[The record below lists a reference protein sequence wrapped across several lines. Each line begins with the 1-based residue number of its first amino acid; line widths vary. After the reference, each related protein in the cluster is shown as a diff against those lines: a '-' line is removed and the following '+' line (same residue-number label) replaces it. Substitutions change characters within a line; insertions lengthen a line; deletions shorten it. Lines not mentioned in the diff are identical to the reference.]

1 MPAQIFGAAA
11 AVSILNRAFANTS
24 PAYAAYSNQ
33 VEAAKAS
40 LKAGDN
46 ANNALS
52 YLSFAKDFGAA
63 YAAQTPEALSTLL
76 LTNIG
81 VLPSTDDSVKALEPA
96 LVDYI
101 KANGVQNIGIIAL
114 QLGNIFTTLENGTG
128 DLAVYNAAAVAWN
141 NEVTAAQAY
150 SSNAANTVPQVGEQA
165 VDGGENGIPLTNKT
179 DKLSGN
185 KFSAS
190 QVYTPGGDDRINSL
204 QDEDVLTGT
213 GTKPTLNADLG
224 NANDNGATIITP
236 KLVNIEVANLKFTG
250 SGAAVVALDVQD
262 ATGLKEVNIERV
274 SQASNMARVE
284 NIKQVLTNM
293 SIASTNAN
301 NTGAVEFSFGAG
313 TLAGDNTAAVKV
325 DNVQIGTV
333 NIGANTSGVGA
344 AGVGNQGYE
353 TINLESAGAS
363 NAIGTLNLPMDT
375 GTAGKVTIT
384 GDKNLTLAAT
394 TSVRNAVTN
403 AVESTTYA
411 GGIAQANGRLATVD
425 ATALTGN
432 LTLNVGAGF
441 LTTGKADTS
450 GVVQNVSVLLG
461 KGNDVV
467 VLSDQVQ
474 AGDSLS
480 AGEGTDTL
488 VLATGAVVNSSSSVL
503 TGFENVEVRAAGGGA
518 IAADFDKLPDTK
530 LALVRNEGAAGAVP
544 AAQTLTT
551 TLTNLTVVQAAALNI
566 LHSNTGS
573 NAITQ
578 NVLSANLKT
587 ATGTT
592 DAVVLSINEGS
603 NTDPRFNFTL
613 QTQNAAGVT
622 GGVENLT
629 LTNNDSES
637 NTVALGT
644 SGQHTGTV
652 TTTSSGNAAAAGTFL
667 NLDTTAAGANGGLY
681 QYAVTGA
688 ADATSSAAGATVMRL
703 ADHSGT
709 AGQVRINA
717 ATFDASADAAN
728 IIVRM
733 GNNAASVVGAQTVK
747 TGAGNDTVIFDNLTF
762 DNLGDTR
769 AGLTISDTV
778 SGGAGTDTIALDGN
792 VQITLGA
799 SEWTNVSGFEIIR
812 LIGNGVAANNLNATS
827 NSYNLVLTDAMLAA
841 NKDATTGALQ
851 IIADNDLFNNTG
863 RTTAVAAAAA
873 VEGVPVANN
882 VPALASGGLSL
893 DARTVSA
900 GSKWSFKGNEG
911 DAVLAG
917 NPGQSADRI
926 ILSDKN
932 IDGNATIDGGALDN
946 ITDNRGLATTS
957 IPGNAIIANQ
967 GNADVIEVRN
977 QAEVTLGDLAN
988 IRNIG
993 TLSFTNDLA
1002 ITQVSKLQLNDTVVD
1017 ALVDSFQTSVSRT
1030 ATTGANVEVLVV
1042 NAIDNMNVAAATTGL
1057 TIEGGALTNR
1067 SDVNVTLG
1075 RGANNVQLGGGMDR
1089 VVVLGNYTAGQ
1100 YPGGVGN
1107 LVNGVDI
1114 NAQNTGTNAIRNA
1127 TDNFNLG
1134 AGFDTL
1140 VTYGAVNFVNL
1151 AGFQGIELIVPNSA
1165 LVITTAQWASLVAAN
1180 PAGPVIRFE
1189 GNQGHQLTI
1198 VDNTAGADA
1207 IDLSL
1212 IAVTGGSLTY
1222 DVGNVV
1228 GAGGGGAVTVTNAP
1242 VVSGTGTIALPGNV
1256 GTAPTNNPTPI
1267 TATIVTAGTTVNQ
1280 TAAAENFIE
1289 SGTGNSTVV
1298 ITQASASGT
1307 FGGFEAGDTLKV
1319 NTNTTLQNANAGL
1332 ALGFTTLDLTAAGA
1346 QTVNLTAAQLAGFSV
1361 INNAGGDVLT
1371 VTDKATTFNTATGL
1385 GTLAAIGL
1393 VEGSTLTVGTSAA
1406 DLALNVT
1413 ESGGAAVVTTVNLGA
1428 GAYTGTYTAFDS
1440 TDVIR
1445 VVNSTNLSS
1454 VTGLNDVVI
1463 DLQNAAATVI
1473 LNGSQ
1478 NGTVTF
1484 TNTTGNET
1492 IALSAADTFQTVT
1505 GINNY
1510 TLAGVNGSVVTL
1522 KNGDVTINGTGAFKD
1537 TVNTGTLTSFTNTT
1551 LNLGAGADILTIS
1564 TAGTDISGLTIT
1576 GIETVN
1582 LPATS
1587 TMTQAQFT
1595 GFTTVNAPAT
1605 ETVTFK
1611 GAVAALNLG
1620 AAVDDPV
1627 DTFVFSDSGND
1638 TATVT
1643 TGGAATTF
1651 NGLIDLSGGGSDMIT
1666 ITNAAITA
1674 ADTINFTVK
1683 NFNAAGVDRIVSL
1696 GTPST
1701 FQTVTTANTALTVSN
1716 NGVVV
1721 VNTSV
1726 GELLTPTND
1735 NAGAVENLIALAF
1748 GTAPAALADGND
1760 LTVVCY
1766 GGGNAYIYQVDVTTK
1781 ANFGSDTLATN
1792 AAATVVELVAT
1803 LTGVAPNSLT
1813 SANFI

>member
-394 TSVRNAVTN
+394 TSVRNVVTN

-652 TTTSSGNAAAAGTFL
+652 TTTSTGNAAAAGTFL

-762 DNLGDTR
+762 DGLADSR

-778 SGGAGTDTIALDGN
+778 SGGAGSDTIALDGATR
-792 VQITLGA
+792 VTLGA

-863 RTTAVAAAAA
+863 RTTAAAAAA
-873 VEGVPVANN
+873 NVDGVAVANDA
-882 VPALASGGLSL
+882 ALTSGGLSL

-911 DAVLAG
+911 G
-917 NPGQSADRI
+917 GQAADRL

-932 IDGNATIDGGALDN
+932 VDGNATIDGGALDN

-993 TLSFTNDLA
+993 NLSFTNDLA

-1017 ALVDSFQTSVSRT
+1017 ALVDSFQTSVSRA
-1030 ATTGANVEVLVV
+1030 ATTGANVEVLNV
-1042 NAIDNMNVAAATTGL
+1042 NAIDNVNVAAATTGL
-1057 TIEGGALTNR
+1057 TIEGGALSDR

-1089 VVVLGNYTAGQ
+1089 VVLLGNYLAGT
-1100 YPGGVGN
+1100 YLGAVE
-1107 LVNGVDI
+1107 NGVTIDV
-1114 NAQNTGTNAIRNA
+1114 QNTGTAVARVI
-1127 TDNFNLG
+1127 TDTINLG
-1134 AGFDTL
+1134 GGTDTL
-1140 VTYGAVNFVNL
+1140 VTYGALNL
-1151 AGFQGIELIVPNSA
+1151 AGATLAGIDNVVANSA
-1165 LVITTAQWASLVAAN
+1165 LVLTAAQYRAITAVGTITFQGNATHQLRIIGDGGAALDLSKIIIAAGSASLVVDTRANVGGVDGAAN
-1180 PAGPVIRFE
+1180 ATV
-1189 GNQGHQLTI
+1189 NNI
-1198 VDNTAGADA
+1198 VNNGSGSVDVNT
-1207 IDLSL
+1207 L
-1212 IAVTGGSLTY
+1212 
-1222 DVGNVV
+1222 NVS
-1228 GAGGGGAVTVTNAP
+1228 TSP
-1242 VVSGTGTIALPGNV
+1242 L
-1256 GTAPTNNPTPI
+1256 NN
-1267 TATIVTAGTTVNQ
+1267 GTT
-1280 TAAAENFIE
+1280 F
-1289 SGTGNSTVV
+1289 
-1298 ITQASASGT
+1298 
-1307 FGGFEAGDTLKV
+1307 
-1319 NTNTTLQNANAGL
+1319 
-1332 ALGFTTLDLTAAGA
+1332 
-1346 QTVNLTAAQLAGFSV
+1346 VNLTAGGTFTGAAGTDDLFRGTIASLTGTTVTGTPNDTETLRLTDAGTLAVAATVTNIDKIELANGTNTLSFNGVINGSSPVSVFGGTGVDTVILGAPGNAAGETHAASSVSLGAGNDVLKLQGTRTGSYTGGDNTDTITMTGTTDLTGSTISGFETLDGAQKVTLTPAQFNGFTT
-1361 INNAGGDVLT
+1361 INNAN
-1371 VTDKATTFNTATGL
+1371 TTITLSAA
-1385 GTLAAIGL
+1385 GTLTTAHANGNYL
-1393 VEGSTLTVGTSAA
+1393 TLANGTNSVNANVGA
-1406 DLALNVT
+1406 D
-1413 ESGGAAVVTTVNLGA
+1413 
-1428 GAYTGTYTAFDS
+1428 Y
-1440 TDVIR
+1440 
-1445 VVNSTNLSS
+1445 S
-1454 VTGLNDVVI
+1454 VTG
-1463 DLQNAAATVI
+1463 
-1473 LNGSQ
+1473 
-1478 NGTVTF
+1478 
-1484 TNTTGNET
+1484 
-1492 IALSAADTFQTVT
+1492 
-1505 GINNY
+1505 
-1510 TLAGVNGSVVTL
+1510 
-1522 KNGDVTINGTGAFKD
+1522 GTGAD
-1537 TVNTGTLTSFTNTT
+1537 TVAFGTNLTANDFFDG
-1551 LNLGAGADILTIS
+1551 GAGADIITITGTATGSNKLSNVETVQVNFATAATFTTGAMAPGASSTITAAGS
-1564 TAGTDISGLTIT
+1564 TAAVTLDASAYGVTTGLTI
-1576 GIETVN
+1576 ID
-1582 LPATS
+1582 
-1587 TMTQAQFT
+1587 
-1595 GFTTVNAPAT
+1595 
-1605 ETVTFK
+1605 
-1611 GAVAALNLG
+1611 GA
-1620 AAVDDPV
+1620 
-1627 DTFVFSDSGND
+1627 GND
-1638 TATVT
+1638 TITGPNANDGVRGQTTVT
-1643 TGGAATTF
+1643 LSTGG
-1651 NGLIDLSGGGSDMIT
+1651 
-1666 ITNAAITA
+1666 
-1674 ADTINFTVK
+1674 ADTINVK
-1683 NFNAAGVDRIVSL
+1683 NAAHDA
-1696 GTPST
+1696 
-1701 FQTVTTANTALTVSN
+1701 TTANAVTVNNFTTGAVAGADVLKITMTEVFGGDYRVVTALGQDLGTVKTNPAAGQYSVIEIN
-1716 NGVVV
+1716 QSVATTASLSDVADNGLVEQAIAAAIGNYDEANDYNVVV
-1721 VNTSV
+1721 VLYGTGAAN
-1726 GELLTPTND
+1726 G
-1735 NAGAVENLIALAF
+1735 NAGVYSVAFDADANMNSGKMSVELI
-1748 GTAPAALADGND
+1748 GVVNGVAADSF
-1760 LTVVCY
+1760 
-1766 GGGNAYIYQVDVTTK
+1766 VTS
-1781 ANFGSDTLATN
+1781 NFG
-1792 AAATVVELVAT
+1792 
-1803 LTGVAPNSLT
+1803 
-1813 SANFI
+1813 